1 MTVTSQM
8 YSRGALAAEV
18 GCNAETIRYY
28 EKIEVMPEPMR
39 TEAGHR
45 IYGAAARQR
54 LTLVLRLR
62 DLGFSIEELREV
74 LLLIDSDTI
83 TCGEV
88 ETITL
93 DHIDVIKAKIR
104 DLRAILKTLQDLV
117 KKCDGGDTPD
127 CGALTELFR

>member
-1 MTVTSQM
+1 V
-8 YSRGALAAEV
+8 LARRA
-18 GCNAETIRYY
+18 GCNLETIRYY
-28 EKIEVMPEPMR
+28 EKIGIMPEPAR

-45 IYGAAARQR
+45 IYHDPDQRR

-74 LLLIDSDTI
+74 LSLIDSDTI

-104 DLRAILKTLQDLV
+104 DLKVILKTLQDLV

>member
-1 MTVTSQM
+1 MRTITDPC
-8 YSRGALAAEV
+8 SRGILARRA

-28 EKIEVMPEPMR
+28 EKIGVMPEPAR
-39 TEAGHR
+39 TGAGHR
-45 IYGAAARQR
+45 IYNAADQQR

-83 TCGEV
+83 TCSEV

-104 DLRAILKTLQDLV
+104 DLKAILKTLQDLV

-127 CGALTELFR
+127 CGVLTELFR

>member
-1 MTVTSQM
+1 MALTPEIYT
-8 YSRGALAAEV
+8 RGGLAKRT

-28 EKIEVMPEPMR
+28 ESIAVMPEPMR

-45 IYGAAARQR
+45 IYDGVAEQR

-62 DLGFSIEELREV
+62 DLGFTIEELREV
-74 LLLIDSDTI
+74 LLLMDSDTI

-88 ETITL
+88 EKITL
-93 DHIDVIKAKIR
+93 DHIKVIKAKIR
-104 DLRAILKTLQDLV
+104 DLRTILKALQDLV
-117 KKCDGGDTPD
+117 AKCDGGDTPD

>member
-1 MTVTSQM
+1 MSVTLETWT
-8 YSRGALAAEV
+8 RGGLAKRT
-18 GCNAETIRYY
+18 GCNPETIRYY
-28 EKIEVMPEPMR
+28 EKIHVMPAPMR

-45 IYGAAARQR
+45 IYDGAAEQR

-88 ETITL
+88 EKITL
-93 DHIDVIKAKIR
+93 DHIKVIKAKIR
-104 DLRAILKTLQDLV
+104 DLRAVLKALQDLV

-127 CGALTELFR
+127 CGVLTELFH